1 MLNNIKIKKNITDN
15 PLYNSI
21 FSTEEVNRLV
31 KQGIPFRDAY
41 KAVSD
46 MVKNSTFS
54 RTALSDYVHEGSIG
68 NLCNKEI
75 AELFEN
81 RMKSFKNR
89 KAADLAEKMMTFV
102 TK

>member
-1 MLNNIKIKKNITDN
+1 M
-15 PLYNSI
+15 
-21 FSTEEVNRLV
+21 NRLV

-41 KAVSD
+41 KAVGE

-54 RTALSDYVHEGSIG
+54 KTTLTDYVHEGSIG

-89 KAADLAEKMMTFV
+89 TAAELADKMMMHMTNGNSLAC
-102 TK
+102 